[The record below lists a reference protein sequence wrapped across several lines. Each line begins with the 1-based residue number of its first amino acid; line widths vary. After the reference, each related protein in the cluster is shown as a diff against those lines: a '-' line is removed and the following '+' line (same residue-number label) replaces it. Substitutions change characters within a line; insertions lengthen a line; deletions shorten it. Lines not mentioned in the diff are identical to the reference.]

1 MQKLIPWVNIISKIP
16 VDGKW
21 WSLGWSSRLQIPR
34 VTFIRPPDT
43 ASPLHLRR
51 VCSFWKLSLTL
62 MPGSPCPIFSS
73 FLCSRNSISSVMYRN
88 RDFSQE
94 AQTLLY
100 LPVPVMFAIVVVQSL
115 SCFWLSVT
123 PRTTPGF
130 PVLHYLP
137 EFAKTH
143 IHWVND
149 TIQPSRHRRL
159 ISSWRILWQM
169 QMNHHRQTIVDLWCD
184 RSSTSKK
191 KKKKYWLIYPSIFLG
206 NSIPFFGPG
215 KQILHHHVARFAFKG
230 HRVLGYWWLSPYNP
244 LTTEWALTLPL
255 AEGGTLRWELLA
267 ILNTL
272 CRVWKIE
279 LTKIASILCLLQY
292 QVLKS

>member
-1 MQKLIPWVNIISKIP
+1 MALIWSSWQYSKLTLEMQKLIPWVNIISKIP

-21 WSLGWSSRLQIPR
+21 WNLGWSSRLQIPR

-73 FLCSRNSISSVMYRN
+73 FLCSRNSISSIMYRN

-100 LPVPVMFAIVVVQSL
+100 LPVPVIFATVVVQSL

-123 PRTTPGF
+123 PWTTPGF

-149 TIQPSRHRRL
+149 TIQPSCHRHL
-159 ISSWRILWQM
+159 ISS
-169 QMNHHRQTIVDLWCD
+169 
-184 RSSTSKK
+184 
-191 KKKKYWLIYPSIFLG
+191 
-206 NSIPFFGPG
+206 
-215 KQILHHHVARFAFKG
+215 
-230 HRVLGYWWLSPYNP
+230 
-244 LTTEWALTLPL
+244 
-255 AEGGTLRWELLA
+255 
-267 ILNTL
+267 
-272 CRVWKIE
+272 
-279 LTKIASILCLLQY
+279 
-292 QVLKS
+292 